1 MARGGAHKHLALENR
16 SAGSAAAVDAVI
28 AFVVVLM
35 RAQLSLLSLSFAPSH
50 PRSFA
55 VAVVATPTRTA
66 AATATATPAATA
78 FHFRHVANFVFM
90 QQISISCYKIAR
102 FALVLVDQRAC
113 VCVCVFLALCQF
125 ATSFSFFS
133 LPGSAS
139 SPLLP
144 LSSQIDVEGQRVSEN
159 CIIFACVSV
168 FGLSNLVTSQFQGV
182 FGQSGKQKVWQ
193 TQISKTSG
201 MRSSVYKRSNMHR
214 HVQAIQNIIF

>member
-16 SAGSAAAVDAVI
+16 SAGSAAAVDAVV

-201 MRSSVYKRSNMHR
+201 MRSSVYKRSNVHR
-214 HVQAIQNIIF
+214 HVQTIQNIIF

>member
-16 SAGSAAAVDAVI
+16 SAGSAAAVDAVV

-35 RAQLSLLSLSFAPSH
+35 RAQLLLLSLSFAPSH

-66 AATATATPAATA
+66 AATATAITAATA

-125 ATSFSFFS
+125 ATSFSFFFRCRGLLLRLFFRS
-133 LPGSAS
+133 LRK
-139 SPLLP
+139 LMLK
-144 LSSQIDVEGQRVSEN
+144 
-159 CIIFACVSV
+159 VSV
-168 FGLSNLVTSQFQGV
+168 LAKIALYLHVFLCLAYQTWSHRNFREFSVSLANKKFGKL
-182 FGQSGKQKVWQ
+182 K
-193 TQISKTSG
+193 
-201 MRSSVYKRSNMHR
+201 
-214 HVQAIQNIIF
+214 